1 MNLFKK
7 YEEDIYRMAYVY
19 VKNSDDALDVVQE
32 TAYKSFT
39 QIKTLKNPEYFKTWL
54 IRIAINISLDF
65 LKKQKKIVYLNT
77 EHTDSLSTNPED
89 ASLQITLESLMERL
103 TEQEKSIVLLRY
115 YADQTMS
122 EIAKTLDIPL
132 GTVKTVLYRALNKLR
147 TQMTRED
154 IYEQ

>member
-1 MNLFKK
+1 
-7 YEEDIYRMAYVY
+7 MAYVY
-19 VKNSDDALDVVQE
+19 MKNSDDALDVVQE

-77 EHTDSLSTNPED
+77 EHTESLSSNPED

-103 TEQEKSIVLLRY
+103 TEQEKSIVLLKC

>member
-1 MNLFKK
+1 
-7 YEEDIYRMAYVY
+7 MAYVY

-54 IRIAINISLDF
+54 IRITINISLDF

-77 EHTDSLSTNPED
+77 EHTESLSANPED

-122 EIAKTLDIPL
+122 EIAKTLDIPI

-154 IYEQ
+154 IYGQ

>member
-1 MNLFKK
+1 
-7 YEEDIYRMAYVY
+7 MAYVY